1 MADAAPGGPKSPRGV
16 PDPAPVKRPAP
27 RTGGPPVIPARPA
40 GVAGSSSRIP
50 TVPGAAPPPLPPKAP
65 EARPTGV
72 VTSTKIPAP
81 SPARPAQPPSS
92 AKMQNPAA
100 APAGPAAPPRP
111 AGPGASSTRVPVAPT
126 APAQPLSSTKMANPA
141 AAPRAE
147 TRAPVAAP
155 APAQPPSSAK
165 MQNPAAVPAGPAAPP
180 RPAAPGASSTKIPLQ
195 AARAETRAPAAAPAS
210 TRPAQ
215 PLPPSST
222 KMQSPVVPPRPPV
235 PPPSPPPLVEMSLL
249 EDDEPEVTLPVA
261 DPSELILKTEASP
274 SNPPVLVLKNKIAVL
289 EERVAHGGFG
299 EIWCGRV
306 LNPFALVAERVV
318 RGEDS
323 PKWLGLDDLPLPEP
337 VVDADGLVPETIP
350 ITDPLMIQKVY
361 DGAERLWNEYLVK
374 NAADPGAAREAY
386 HGLLEMIDPILLDN
400 PKIAVKVLKPALPA
414 EQVAKDPSLAV
425 QIRSESERRFAKESD
440 LLRRLRHPNIVRR
453 FGLVIDPDVGWCML
467 LEYIEGD
474 DLEKVMKKLPH
485 HRLPLPVAAVK
496 VLEIAEAL
504 EFAHKQGILH
514 RDLKPANIMLSA
526 KDGRAILT
534 DFGIGR
540 WTDESMTQQL
550 TMPGSM
556 VGTPRYMAPE
566 QIAGEKL
573 TERTDMYQLGT
584 LLFEMVAGQPAYGGL
599 DQTTLF
605 TMIAKGDVAHPV
617 YIREVLPDISADF
630 EALVEVARDKD
641 PRNRWE
647 FEEFIEKAK
656 AIIAG
661 QRYTQRRTERSMSQA
676 DVKRAYRRVVRLR
689 KELSWREHRLGTE
702 IHYVRLQEGIRDVRR
717 LLEEKRHDD
726 AMAAVEE
733 LTKDV
738 QPLSDRYAGL
748 KDEVAKLV
756 REVQLA
762 VSQDRAFRMLA
773 LAAGH
778 LGHRNFPAVGATLN
792 AAEQHLHALPEEGY
806 VDVRNVFRRLREKF
820 EPYRPF
826 VEVFNTVTSSFV
838 QEVARGIRDLYQLT
852 AAMQPVE
859 ASRIRS
865 LLEKVR
871 AAEILLQ
878 SIHADKIGPAYEKTV
893 KGLQEQRDA
902 LESLR
907 QSPHVK

>member
-1 MADAAPGGPKSPRGV
+1 
-16 PDPAPVKRPAP
+16 
-27 RTGGPPVIPARPA
+27 
-40 GVAGSSSRIP
+40 
-50 TVPGAAPPPLPPKAP
+50 
-65 EARPTGV
+65 
-72 VTSTKIPAP
+72 
-81 SPARPAQPPSS
+81 
-92 AKMQNPAA
+92 
-100 APAGPAAPPRP
+100 
-111 AGPGASSTRVPVAPT
+111 
-126 APAQPLSSTKMANPA
+126 MANPA
-141 AAPRAE
+141 A
-147 TRAPVAAP
+147 
-155 APAQPPSSAK
+155 
-165 MQNPAAVPAGPAAPP
+165 
-180 RPAAPGASSTKIPLQ
+180 
-195 AARAETRAPAAAPAS
+195 AARAETRAPVS
-210 TRPAQ
+210 
-215 PLPPSST
+215 PP
-222 KMQSPVVPPRPPV
+222 PVVVPRPPV
-235 PPPSPPPLVEMSLL
+235 APAPGPRPPVEEAAPLLS
-249 EDDEPEVTLPVA
+249 DDEPEVTLPAA
-261 DPSELILKTEASP
+261 DPSELILKTEPSP

-299 EIWCGRV
+299 EVWAGRV

-323 PKWLGLDDLPLPEP
+323 PKWLGLDDLPLPDL
-337 VVDADGLVPETIP
+337 VVDADGMVPETVP
-350 ITDPLMIQKVY
+350 ITDPLLIQKVY
-361 DGAERLWNEYLVK
+361 DAAERLWNEYLAK
-374 NAADPGAAREAY
+374 RASDPGAAGEEY
-386 HGLLEMIDPILLDN
+386 HGLLEMIDPVLLEN

-414 EQVAKDPSLAV
+414 EQVAKDPGLAV
-425 QIRSESERRFAKESD
+425 QIRNESERRFAKESD

-504 EFAHKQGILH
+504 HFAHLQGILH

-550 TMPGSM
+550 TIPGSM

-605 TMIAKGDVAHPV
+605 SMIAKADAAHPV
-617 YIREVLPDISADF
+617 YIREVLPEISSDF
-630 EALVEVARDKD
+630 ESLVEVARDKD

-647 FEEFIEKAK
+647 FEEFIEKTK
-656 AIIAG
+656 AIIGG
-661 QRYTQRRTERSMSQA
+661 QRYTQRRSDRGLSQA

-689 KELSWREHRLGTE
+689 KELAWREHRLGTE
-702 IHYVRLQEGIRDVRR
+702 IHYVRLQEGIRDVRTM
-717 LLEEKRHDD
+717 LDEKRYDE

-733 LTKDV
+733 LSKDV
-738 QPLSDRYAGL
+738 QPLSDRYADL
-748 KDEVAKLV
+748 KGEVAKLV

-778 LGHRNFPAVGATLN
+778 LGHRNFPAVGATLT
-792 AAEQHLHALPEEGY
+792 AAEQHLHALPEDGY

-826 VEVFNTVTSSFV
+826 VEVFNTVTNSFV
-838 QEVARGIRDLYQLT
+838 QEVARGIRDLYQLS

-859 ASRIRS
+859 ESRIRS
-865 LLEKVR
+865 LLEKVH
-871 AAEILLQ
+871 AAEILLR

-907 QSPHVK
+907 QSPHTR